1 MKKAIKR
8 WGVNDLNIPQE
19 YIQEAL
25 ILNDNDLIPN
35 GYELATE
42 QEIEDNI
49 ALYGEEANLA
59 LNLMQEE
66 QEKRSTIRFS
76 NSNNIDDSIP
86 YNTKT
91 FIKKEVGLENNNTV
105 VTEYYESY
113 TNNEY
118 INLVV
123 REEKEYQ
130 KVNNSPLFNLE
141 ILRIKYYNKLNEVA
155 HTKIVETPLALGYQM
170 SITARMQE
178 LKVIKA
184 EEYIVSQIGYELG
197 LPLHIQLID
206 QIKDYE
212 RLTVQ
217 PLYDAIQALNQ
228 LTVEQKN
235 IVNSILFGE

>member
-1 MKKAIKR
+1 MKKATKK
-8 WGVNDLNIPQE
+8 WGLNNLNIPQE
-19 YIQEAL
+19 YIKEIL
-25 ILNDNDLIPN
+25 ILNEGDSIPN

-42 QEIEDNI
+42 EEIEDNLS
-49 ALYGEEANLA
+49 LYQSTANAIFEEL
-59 LNLMQEE
+59 QEE
-66 QEKRSTIRFS
+66 QENRSTIRFS
-76 NSNNIDDSIP
+76 NSSNVDDSIP

-113 TNNEY
+113 SEGQY
-118 INLVV
+118 INLVI

-178 LKVIKA
+178 LRIIKA
-184 EEYIVSQIGYELG
+184 EEYIVSELGYEIG
-197 LPLHIQLID
+197 LPLHIQLIN

-212 RLTVQ
+212 RLIVQ
-217 PLYDAIQALNQ
+217 PLYDAIQALNV
-228 LTVEQKN
+228 LTTEQKN
-235 IVNSILFGE
+235 IVNSILFV

>member
-35 GYELATE
+35 GYELATNE
-42 QEIEDNI
+42 EIDNNM
-49 ALYGEEANLA
+49 ALYSEEANIA

-66 QEKRSTIRFS
+66 QEKRYTIRFS
-76 NSNNIDDSIP
+76 NSSNVDDSIP

-113 TNNEY
+113 ANNEY
-118 INLVV
+118 IDLVI

-130 KVNNSPLFNLE
+130 KVNNSPLFNCE
-141 ILRIKYYNKLNEVA
+141 ILRIKYYNKLNEVV

-178 LKVIKA
+178 LRIIKA
-184 EEYIVSQIGYELG
+184 EEYIVSQIGYEIG
-197 LPLHIQLID
+197 LPLHIQLIN

-212 RLTVQ
+212 RLIVQ
-217 PLYDAIQALNQ
+217 PLYDAIQALNV
-228 LTVEQKN
+228 LTAEQKN
-235 IVNSILFGE
+235 IVNSILFV

>member
-1 MKKAIKR
+1 MKKAIKK

-19 YIQEAL
+19 YIQEIL

-35 GYELATE
+35 GYELSTDE
-42 QEIEDNI
+42 EIDNNM
-49 ALYGEEANLA
+49 ALYGEEANIA
-59 LNLMQEE
+59 LNLIQEE

-76 NSNNIDDSIP
+76 NSNNVDDSIP

-91 FIKKEVGLENNNTV
+91 FIKKEVGLESNNTV

-118 INLVV
+118 INLVI

-130 KVNNSPLFNLE
+130 KINYSPLFNLE
-141 ILRIKYYNKLNEVA
+141 ILRIKYYNKLDEVA

-178 LKVIKA
+178 LKIVKA
-184 EEYIVSQIGYELG
+184 EEYIVSELGYEVG

-206 QIKDYE
+206 QIKNYE
-212 RLTVQ
+212 RMIVQ
-217 PLYDAIQALNQ
+217 PLYDAIQALNV
-228 LTVEQKN
+228 LTAEQKN
-235 IVNSILFGE
+235 IVNSILFV